1 MKSKIKVYY
10 MNKGKDVIDIQ
21 EIISQIEG
29 IIAINISLEKGEIQV
44 IYNENFVDLDII
56 VESIE
61 DLGYIII

>member
-1 MKSKIKVYY
+1 MKSKIKVYN
-10 MNKGKDVIDIQ
+10 MNKGKDV
-21 EIISQIEG
+21 
-29 IIAINISLEKGEIQV
+29 IAINISLEKGEIQV

>member
-1 MKSKIKVYY
+1 MKSKIKVYN

>member
-1 MKSKIKVYY
+1 MKSKIKVYNI
-10 MNKGKDVIDIQ
+10 NKGKDVIDIQ

>member
-1 MKSKIKVYY
+1 MKSKIKVYN

-29 IIAINISLEKGEIQV
+29 IIAINISLEKGEIQA